1 MPSTKVTAA
10 AITAAV
16 VTIIVAVATSV
27 FDVEVSEELAAG
39 ITGIVSLIVAYF
51 VPETNPAPSSIPY
64 LPPEV
69 RGQLPLP

>member
-16 VTIIVAVATSV
+16 VTIVIAIAGRFGV
-27 FDVEVSEELAAG
+27 DVSEELAAG
-39 ITGIVSLIVAYF
+39 ITGIVSLIVAY
-51 VPETNPAPSSIPY
+51 SSYPH

-69 RGQLPLP
+69 MPPAR